1 MSIVEE
7 GKTEAE
13 AVAEIADSRNIAT
26 QVVSEDGRVAWL
38 KRGADEFL
46 EVVDGQVYESNPRR
60 ATGGRRLNT
69 EQSFAAYVIAHGTK
83 SLTHI
88 YCDEES
94 LLVEAVLNDHQR
106 NIGDAADSSVE
117 RAPGWGDFS
126 ALLQYEHGR
135 AWNAWVNISDE
146 WMSQDALID
155 LLEDRVSD
163 VLDPPETQLLDIAR
177 SFSAHKAVTF
187 SSARNLSNGQ
197 VELTYNERVEQHGP
211 GQIVVPERIEL
222 ALDPIKGDD
231 PVRVKAR
238 LRWRISDDKGLQ
250 MMVKLD
256 RLDEIL
262 EAAWTA
268 VVARMA
274 AHLGDF
280 LVLEGTA

>member
-1 MSIVEE
+1 MSLVTE

-13 AVAEIADSRNIAT
+13 AVAEIANSANIGV
-26 QVVSEDGRVAWL
+26 QVVSEDGRVVYL
-38 KRGADEFL
+38 KRDMDEAL
-46 EVVDGQVYESNPRR
+46 EVVDGQQFEPNPRR
-60 ATGGRRLNT
+60 AVNSRRLCT
-69 EQSFAAYVIAHGTK
+69 EQSFADYVLGHGTK
-83 SLTHI
+83 FSTHI
-88 YCDEES
+88 YCDEN
-94 LLVEAVLNDHQR
+94 LLRVTAVLNDHER
-106 NIGDAADSSVE
+106 NIGEPPDSHTD
-117 RAPGWGDFS
+117 RAPGWGDFR
-126 ALLQYEHGR
+126 AFLQHEHGR
-135 AWNAWVNISDE
+135 AWKAWVGISE
-146 WMSQDALID
+146 TWMSQASLID

-197 VELTYNERVEQHGP
+197 VELTYNEKVDQHGP

-268 VVARMA
+268 VVERMA
-274 AHLGDF
+274 AHLSGF